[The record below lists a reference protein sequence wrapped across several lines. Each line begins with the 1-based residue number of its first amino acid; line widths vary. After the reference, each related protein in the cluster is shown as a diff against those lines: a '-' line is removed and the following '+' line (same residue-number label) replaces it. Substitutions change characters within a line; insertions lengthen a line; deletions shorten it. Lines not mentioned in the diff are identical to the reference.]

1 MLRFDLVFIV
11 PGIDNAYGKPYRVAE
26 LLINGFAAF
35 DTDFSEC
42 ISSFNID
49 EVKRDNRGFE
59 ALLKDLLRLF
69 ILVSEEELLRFNPSR
84 QAFVENIRT
93 KLKDDFE
100 VGCRLKNDDVC
111 EAKQYDEYR
120 KSPYN
125 KGMFTPPS
133 TLHHHAPFV

>member
-1 MLRFDLVFIV
+1 VNALISERAPTCVMLRFDLVFIV

-69 ILVSEEELLRFNPSR
+69 ILVSDSTRLDKHSLKTYARNSR
-84 QAFVENIRT
+84 MI
-93 KLKDDFE
+93 LKSG
-100 VGCRLKNDDVC
+100 VV
-111 EAKQYDEYR
+111 
-120 KSPYN
+120 
-125 KGMFTPPS
+125 
-133 TLHHHAPFV
+133 